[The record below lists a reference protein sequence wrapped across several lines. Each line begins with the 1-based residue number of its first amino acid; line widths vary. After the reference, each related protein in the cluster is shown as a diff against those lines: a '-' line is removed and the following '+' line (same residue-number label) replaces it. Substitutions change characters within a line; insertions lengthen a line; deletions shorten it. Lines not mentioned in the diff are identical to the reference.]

1 MEHPD
6 QKFDNTN
13 LKQPMFPA
21 IFVAVDGDMIVH
33 SEAALN
39 NNSLFSPRV
48 FFDCKMSSS
57 TDCCTGPSPGFGHD
71 GSHTLLASNVHA
83 EPAEPIEKNNRKRKD
98 TFLFRKNCL

>member
-21 IFVAVDGDMIVH
+21 IFVAVDGDMIVY

-48 FFDCKMSSS
+48 FLTAKCPVAR
-57 TDCCTGPSPGFGHD
+57 TVV
-71 GSHTLLASNVHA
+71 LVHVQVLGTMVA
-83 EPAEPIEKNNRKRKD
+83 I
-98 TFLFRKNCL
+98 LF